1 MTEIVGYSA
10 AALTTASFLPQLIK
24 AWKTKETKSLS
35 LSMLCLLIL
44 GLGLWLTY
52 GILTQAY
59 PVIAANGVTIVMVGV
74 VLALKLRYG

>member
-35 LSMLCLLIL
+35 LSMLWLLIL